1 MDTAKTEIIKKID
14 LINEALTKGYEHMGS
29 CKPASSDWR
38 GRLRVWR
45 MYYCVIKIRL
55 GIKDGMMEMI
65 YYPETRMTVT
75 TATTSTATTRTE
87 ET

>member
-1 MDTAKTEIIKKID
+1 
-14 LINEALTKGYEHMGS
+14 MGS

-45 MYYCVIKIRL
+45 MYYCVIKITL
-55 GIKDGMMEMI
+55 GIKDGMMEMMAQDEI
-65 YYPETRMTVT
+65 YYPETRRTVT